1 MSSIPLLPNLSTWAQ
16 NRLTAIFQATT
27 QDDFDLAY
35 ENFVAKQVHITVNGK
50 HVSRADYKTQL
61 WQEKGLES
69 GAEVSYPG
77 TVEVP
82 GTDGEL
88 SGLVGLFLQATVAEK
103 LLVFGAPET
112 KSVNSSYNLTIAL
125 DSTLQH
131 PGGPINHHADD
142 RRVSVLN
149 KVSVGK
155 QDPIVPPHGSQTTSS

>member
-1 MSSIPLLPNLSTWAQ
+1 MSSIPLLPTLSTWAQ
-16 NRLTAIFQATT
+16 NRLTALFSATT
-27 QDDFDLAY
+27 QDDFDTAY

-88 SGLVGLFLQATVAEK
+88 VCLDP
-103 LLVFGAPET
+103 VFC
-112 KSVNSSYNLTIAL
+112 
-125 DSTLQH
+125 
-131 PGGPINHHADD
+131 
-142 RRVSVLN
+142 
-149 KVSVGK
+149 
-155 QDPIVPPHGSQTTSS
+155 